1 MGWKEF
7 LEIAGVF
14 VLSALKFGLAGV
26 PSAVFANWSFFKV
39 LTVTISGGMAGTLVF
54 TFISE
59 ALIRSYKKVR
69 QKLIESKGQPDVE
82 QVKTKQKRKFTFT
95 NKTIIKVKQRF
106 GLFGLSI
113 LTPSLLSIPLGVF
126 LAVRYYKNR
135 KKIMSYMFISIVGWA
150 IVLYFFYNNIYQY
163 IFH

>member
-39 LTVTISGGMAGTLVF
+39 LTVTISGGMTGTFVF

-69 QKLIESKGQPDVE
+69 QKLIENKSNPDPE
-82 QVKTKQKRKFTFT
+82 ERKVKPKPKFTFT
-95 NKTIIKVKQRF
+95 NKMIIRVKRRF
-106 GLFGLSI
+106 GLLGLAI

-135 KKIMSYMFISIVGWA
+135 KKIMSYMFISIGGWA
-150 IVLYFFYNNIYQY
+150 VVLYFFYNNIYQY

>member
-39 LTVTISGGMAGTLVF
+39 LTVTISGGMTGTFVF
-54 TFISE
+54 LFISE

-82 QVKTKQKRKFTFT
+82 QGNAKQKRKFTFT
-95 NKTIIKVKQRF
+95 NKTIIKVKRRF

-135 KKIMSYMFISIVGWA
+135 KKIMSYMFISIVAWA
-150 IVLYFFYNNIYQY
+150 VVLYFFYNNIYQY

>member
-1 MGWKEF
+1 MGGKEF

-14 VLSALKFGLAGV
+14 ILSALKFGLAGV

-39 LTVTISGGMAGTLVF
+39 LTVTISGGMTGTFVF

-59 ALIRSYKKVR
+59 ALIHSYKKVR

-95 NKTIIKVKQRF
+95 NKTIIKVKRRF

-135 KKIMSYMFISIVGWA
+135 KKIMAYMFISIVAWA
-150 IVLYFFYNNIYQY
+150 VVLYFFYNNIYQY